1 MQVFL
6 SHSSMNKTNVK
17 AIVAYLPKQIR
28 TWLDENNLIWGSPLE
43 ETFESVIKSEV
54 DYVIVFLSGGRKN
67 NAWVLKELTWALDH
81 EKQINRNFVLPVI
94 MPGLDIDPYLEYPEI
109 KGIKYIELDNYEE
122 TGFKSCAE
130 KITTQLFSLIITD
143 LENMH
148 KPKTE
153 NVTKALQKTESF
165 LDELCKTVYS
175 IVFNHRE
182 SNPITVEEL
191 YEKLAE
197 KKFAEFDKEEFPEF
211 LNKLCT
217 RLSGI
222 YYDGYEL
229 YLTEE
234 HSLWKNSIKSES
246 KLAIAYA
253 ASKHIRNGLTI
264 FIDAGST
271 MSQLV
276 DILCRRIE
284 THAINGLNIITVSTE
299 HVSKIADTCA
309 RLGYDQYSAPVKVYV
324 PGGFVRPNTKAIVG
338 INGQNLVEQIVNA
351 IGRLDIAFIG
361 ANAAKAGAGIYTHN
375 NDELYVKHQ
384 IAEFAQK
391 TYYTFDDSKCGL
403 QLEEKLADFEDNIK
417 VIINDNPENEDL
429 QKIIAQ
435 YPDKIEI
442 ARKVLR

>member
-1 MQVFL
+1 
-6 SHSSMNKTNVK
+6 MNKTNVK

-175 IVFNHRE
+175 IVFNHRDR
-182 SNPITVEEL
+182 NPITM
-191 YEKLAE
+191 EK
-197 KKFAEFDKEEFPEF
+197 
-211 LNKLCT
+211 
-217 RLSGI
+217 
-222 YYDGYEL
+222 
-229 YLTEE
+229 
-234 HSLWKNSIKSES
+234 
-246 KLAIAYA
+246 
-253 ASKHIRNGLTI
+253 
-264 FIDAGST
+264 
-271 MSQLV
+271 Q
-276 DILCRRIE
+276 
-284 THAINGLNIITVSTE
+284 
-299 HVSKIADTCA
+299 
-309 RLGYDQYSAPVKVYV
+309 
-324 PGGFVRPNTKAIVG
+324 
-338 INGQNLVEQIVNA
+338 
-351 IGRLDIAFIG
+351 
-361 ANAAKAGAGIYTHN
+361 
-375 NDELYVKHQ
+375 
-384 IAEFAQK
+384 
-391 TYYTFDDSKCGL
+391 
-403 QLEEKLADFEDNIK
+403 
-417 VIINDNPENEDL
+417 
-429 QKIIAQ
+429 
-435 YPDKIEI
+435 
-442 ARKVLR
+442 